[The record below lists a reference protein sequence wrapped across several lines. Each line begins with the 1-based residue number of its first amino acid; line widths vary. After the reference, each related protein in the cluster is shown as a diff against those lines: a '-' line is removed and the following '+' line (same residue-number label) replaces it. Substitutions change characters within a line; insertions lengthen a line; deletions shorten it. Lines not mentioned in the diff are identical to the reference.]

1 LLLAAGVFSGADVNT
16 DVGAIS
22 VVNVL
27 FTVPADL
34 VSVRTTCA
42 RVVRVVGEIPRLPT
56 LGDHMLID
64 IFYKLSGHCLALGCG
79 IVCGIMACDTAK
91 PYIPSR

>member
-1 LLLAAGVFSGADVNT
+1 MSVFREVCLCVWLLLAAGVFSGADVNT

-42 RVVRVVGEIPRLPT
+42 LMVRVVGEIPLLPT
-56 LGDHMLID
+56 LGI
-64 IFYKLSGHCLALGCG
+64 IC
-79 IVCGIMACDTAK
+79 
-91 PYIPSR
+91 